1 MNSQIYNKDE
11 LYPED
16 FTEEDKLQFDMYL
29 EQSKLLFPKMAND
42 IWALKMGIKASMRK
56 VKSGS
61 DEQAT
66 PEEIAEIRQNAVLLP
81 KYMVSM
87 FEINKVVYC
96 RYGRDYIPSVAKQI

>member
-42 IWALKMGIKASMRK
+42 IWALKMGIKAYMRK

-66 PEEIAEIRQNAVLLP
+66 PEEIAEMKS
-81 KYMVSM
+81 KYTNDTV
-87 FEINKVVYC
+87 FYTEPIEVVNN
-96 RYGRDYIPSVAKQI
+96 